1 MQENPQQPVQPQSP
15 PPQQN
20 QPPQGYTPQPT
31 LPSVQQTPS
40 VASTQPGDYLH
51 PITDGPKKTYHPKR
65 MIIILSVAVGL
76 SLLIVALLVL
86 YAIRPAKIPAHQEEA
101 AKSDQQSTAATLT
114 ASDTLKL
121 VQKHLTEPVA
131 AKRAITLPVIA
142 PKKKFYTVIPED
154 TPVEGTTAPVA
165 PGDVAKVSTAVLK
178 EFDTK
183 KFVKIERQGMDSA
196 IGYFAY
202 FTREDVICQMSVAPA
217 LTKAEPQAL
226 EVDCTDI
233 SHYNEYADAQQ
244 PLVSLY
250 TPAAT
255 ASTYLG
261 FTGKPDVKPSQTA
274 DYSLVEIP
282 VSTVIDQ
289 KLTSTGT
296 VALFYQSPDK
306 LWHYFIDRDS
316 GVLVDCSKYRTP
328 ELLSAYAGTTCSV
341 SNSNKT
347 NVVTAPKTR
356 R

>member
-20 QPPQGYTPQPT
+20 QPQGYAPQPN
-31 LPSVQQTPS
+31 LPPVQQTPPA
-40 VASTQPGDYLH
+40 VPVQQGDYLH

-65 MIIILSVAVGL
+65 MIIVLSVAVGL

-86 YAIRPAKIPAHQEEA
+86 YAIRPAKITAHQEETTQ
-101 AKSDQQSTAATLT
+101 SDQQSNVAVLT

-121 VQKHLTEPVA
+121 VQKHLSDPVT

-154 TPVEGTTAPVA
+154 TPVEGTSAPVR
-165 PGDVAKVSTAVLK
+165 PGDVTKVSAAILK
-178 EFDTK
+178 EFETK
-183 KFVKIERQGMDSA
+183 KFTKIERQGMDSVT
-196 IGYFAY
+196 GYFAY
-202 FTREDVICQMSVAPA
+202 FTRDDVLCQMSIAPA
-217 LTKAEPQAL
+217 VTEAEPQVL

-233 SHYNEYADAQQ
+233 AHYSEYADAQQ

-261 FTGKPDVKPSQTA
+261 FTGKPNVKPSQTA

-306 LWHYFIDRDS
+306 LWHYFIDRDT

-341 SNSNKT
+341 SNSSKT